1 MQEEHRPM
9 DPTRRMLRVFG
20 VTVTNYEERTA
31 QLLEEAA
38 NNPPAAE
45 LLRLTAEA
53 IEATASLNQQLREVN
68 DHLLDRQSEVLRQ
81 MKAALDKAQPA

>member
-38 NNPPAAE
+38 RNPPSSE
-45 LLRLTAEA
+45 LLHLAAEA
-53 IEATASLNQQLREVN
+53 IEATAGLNQQLKEVN
-68 DHLLDRQSEVLRQ
+68 DHLLEKQTDVLRQ
-81 MKAALDKAQPA
+81 LKAALEKARA

>member
-1 MQEEHRPM
+1 MQEEQRPM

-31 QLLEEAA
+31 QLLEEASRD
-38 NNPPAAE
+38 PSPSE

-53 IEATASLNQQLREVN
+53 VEATAGLNQQLREVN

-81 MKAALDKAQPA
+81 LKAALDKAGAS